1 MCYPILSATPPATA
15 RISRLLTEA
24 HLAKILSTHEDYETV
39 GKYANRAIAQ
49 EIAANDYNLNIC
61 HYVDTFDANS
71 ESVLFSFKSNK
82 EERFI
87 PSKSTRSAAAE
98 VRDALLRNLAG

>member
-1 MCYPILSATPPATA
+1 VCYPILSATPPATA
-15 RISRLLTEA
+15 LISRPLTEA
-24 HLAKILSTHEDYETV
+24 HLAKILSTPEHYETV
-39 GKYANRAIAQ
+39 GKYANRATAQ
-49 EIAANDYNLNIC
+49 EIAANDYNFNISR
-61 HYVDTFDANS
+61 YVDTFNANS
-71 ESVLFSFKSNK
+71 ESIWFSFKSNK